1 MVDPLRGNAQNQSSM
16 VRNSLLTLSF
26 LACAINAS
34 GQISPDMFGKDPKA
48 VPVQLGAGADRWR
61 FAHANAAAL
70 GHVNLKVMRESPL
83 WGEFMREA
91 GTKMPVGL
99 LDDIDE
105 IWISAP
111 AVPQTKLAAG
121 APALK
126 QPQPLVLMTGKFQNS
141 DWKNIFKNQPGVANA
156 SALLVGEL
164 PVIALAKRRM
174 LLPAAPAS
182 ALRKRAIAMGAENDM
197 FFTMS
202 SLAMPP
208 TPSGAGGPMAMFGEV
223 KGLELGM
230 SLRDN
235 FKTEIRLIAAKQAA
249 DSVLGMFEMMRGQI
263 GKGADSEK
271 QLAEMAKNI
280 QVDRMDDGVSFKFAM
295 SANEIREA
303 MAKQKDTRPSVT
315 LDETTKIRVS
325 EPSVMPQ
332 RVKPGKIVIQGLDE
346 GTKEIPYNK
355 K

>member
-1 MVDPLRGNAQNQSSM
+1 M

-34 GQISPDMFGKDPKA
+34 GQFSPDMFGKEPKA
-48 VPVQLGAGADRWR
+48 VPVQLGAGTDKWR

-91 GTKMPVGL
+91 GAKMPVGL

-121 APALK
+121 APAPK

-141 DWKNIFKNQPGVANA
+141 EWKNIFKNQPGVANA

-174 LLPAAPAS
+174 LLPSAQAS
-182 ALRKRAIAMGAENDM
+182 VLRKRAIAMGAENDM
-197 FFTMS
+197 FFTMN
-202 SLAMPP
+202 SLAMAP
-208 TPSGAGGPMAMFGEV
+208 TPGGGGPMAMFGEV
-223 KGLELGM
+223 KGVELGM

-235 FKTEIRLIAAKQAA
+235 FKTEIRMIAAKQAA
-249 DSVLGMFEMMRGQI
+249 DSILGMFEMMRGQI
-263 GKGADSEK
+263 GKGADGQK
-271 QLAEMAKNI
+271 QLVDMAKNI
-280 QVDRMDDGVSFKFAM
+280 QVDRTDEGVSFKFVM

-303 MAKQKDTRPSVT
+303 IAKQKDTKPSVT
-315 LDETTKIRVS
+315 LDETTKIKVS
-325 EPSVMPQ
+325 EPAVMPQ
-332 RVKPGKIVIQGLDE
+332 PVKPGKIVIQGLEE